1 MISLRVVEQIFRM
14 LSSRNARRRTRIDRR
29 LGKRHVPKAY
39 LPGDYAQPIYFGL
52 CQSRSQ
58 LVRIARPTSAQGS
71 IVPWLLLCSVGWG
84 RSPKFY
90 YSMGQAPSIWRAYN
104 DIAVHRTSHPTA
116 VSDAY
121 PL

>member
-1 MISLRVVEQIFRM
+1 M
-14 LSSRNARRRTRIDRR
+14 LEDEREMTVDHENGMCRKRI
-29 LGKRHVPKAY
+29 P
-39 LPGDYAQPIYFGL
+39 PGDYVQPIYFGL
-52 CQSRSQ
+52 CPSRNQ
-58 LVRIARPTSAQGS
+58 LVDLRARPTSAQGS

-104 DIAVHRTSHPTA
+104 DIAVHRTSHPAA
-116 VSDAY
+116 VPDAY

>member
-1 MISLRVVEQIFRM
+1 M
-14 LSSRNARRRTRIDRR
+14 LEDEREMTVDQENGMCRKRI
-29 LGKRHVPKAY
+29 P
-39 LPGDYAQPIYFGL
+39 PGDYVQPIYFGL

-58 LVRIARPTSAQGS
+58 RVRIAHPTSAHGS
-71 IVPWLLLCSVGWG
+71 IVPWLLLSSVGWG

-90 YSMGQAPSIWRAYN
+90 YSMGQAPSIWGAYN

-116 VSDAY
+116 VSDAD